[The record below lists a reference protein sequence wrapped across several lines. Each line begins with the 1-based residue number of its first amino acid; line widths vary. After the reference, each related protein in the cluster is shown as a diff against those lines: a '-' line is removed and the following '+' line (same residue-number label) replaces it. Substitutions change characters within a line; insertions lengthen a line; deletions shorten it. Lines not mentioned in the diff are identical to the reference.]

1 MLSNGEHLSTSDP
14 FSSDSEHGAE
24 ELIDLL
30 IALQSTSSTAQ
41 IQDRNSTNSVLSDS
55 QQNNFSAPT
64 VSANGHPTN
73 GTPKSIHTDT
83 PDIWQH
89 PSREKNL
96 QELIDNL
103 SSKVAHLEHQIYE
116 PTELINPL
124 IPLITELLA
133 LQGVGSGESMLKA
146 LIPIIDEAIT
156 QRFQQ
161 NQQSMG
167 AAIAQILPEAIA
179 QEIQRSPQSIANAIA
194 PEIGLALQE
203 QIRLDQSSITGTLGP
218 HMGEAIKNQ
227 ILVERDAMVDAL
239 YPVIGNT
246 ISKYMGEVV
255 KSINEKVE
263 STLSFQG
270 FSRKIRARLQGV
282 SEAELIFKES
292 VGFSVE
298 AVLLIHKASGLVIRN
313 LQSSPDFRMEADMWS
328 GMLTAIRSFVNECVA
343 PSGEVSELHEIDY
356 DASKIILEVGGYCY
370 LAVVVKGE
378 PSKAFISQFRE
389 TLSQIILKYGTA
401 IAAYDG
407 DPAKIPPTL
416 DVLLEALT
424 YQKIKEKH
432 LKLPIGLICL
442 LSIILIPSL
451 FILYRSIIASQAK
464 TKTAEVL
471 DGIPELSIYRLIPDV
486 EKGKLILNGR
496 VPNTYLRDRAGQIVH
511 QTLPQ
516 WNFENRI
523 IAVNVPPDPVITA
536 GEVERLTWLFNEKEG
551 VALKTHH
558 DYGTQSIEV
567 TGVASQRKDLEQF
580 IQELKKIPGVATIV
594 STAQVRPFLKTRFYF
609 DLGSAQLQTSDSS
622 VKLKAIRLFLDQ
634 NPGVHLNIIGHSD
647 TSGPAAKNQALGIA
661 RARTIQDAL
670 ISEGSEP
677 SRLRVSGTSE
687 PPPDVTPKE
696 SLSLSRC
703 VRFEV
708 SIP

>member
-1 MLSNGEHLSTSDP
+1 MLSNGEPLSAPNSIP
-14 FSSDSEHGAE
+14 SDSERGME

-30 IALQSTSSTAQ
+30 IALQSPQSTAQ
-41 IQDRNSTNSVLSDS
+41 TQDKTSKDLLLADQ
-55 QQNNFSAPT
+55 QQNKFSAPT
-64 VSANGHPTN
+64 LSTNGQPTN
-73 GTPKSIHTDT
+73 GTQKSVCADRSNTGQ
-83 PDIWQH
+83 P
-89 PSREKNL
+89 PSSKADL
-96 QELIDNL
+96 QEIIQNL
-103 SSKVAHLEHQIYE
+103 SRKVADLEQQIYE

-124 IPLITELLA
+124 IPLITELLT

-161 NQQSMG
+161 NHQSMG
-167 AAIAQILPEAIA
+167 AAIAQILPEAIS
-179 QEIQRSPQSIANAIA
+179 QEIQRSPKSIATAIA

-218 HMGEAIKNQ
+218 HMGEAIKTQ
-227 ILVERDAMVDAL
+227 IVVERDAMVDAL

-255 KSINEKVE
+255 QSINEKVE
-263 STLSFQG
+263 STFSFQG
-270 FSRKIRARLQGV
+270 LSRKIRARLQGI

-292 VGFSVE
+292 VGFSVQ

-313 LQSSPDFRMEADMWS
+313 LQSSPDFKMEADMWS

-343 PSGEVSELHEIDY
+343 PSGEISELHEIDY
-356 DASKIILEVGGYCY
+356 DSSKIILEVGGYCY

-378 PSKAFISQFRE
+378 PSKSFINQFRE

-401 IAAYDG
+401 IAVYDG
-407 DPAKIPPTL
+407 DPSKVPPTL

-424 YQKIKEKH
+424 HQKIQEKH
-432 LKLPIGLICL
+432 KKFPFGVVVL
-442 LSIILIPSL
+442 LSVILIPLL

-464 TKTAEVL
+464 TKTVEVL
-471 DGIPELSIYRLIPDV
+471 DGIPELSIYRLIPEV
-486 EKGKLILNGR
+486 QQGKLILTGR
-496 VPNTYLRDRAGQIVH
+496 VPSPYLRDKAGKIVH

-516 WNFENRI
+516 WDFENRI
-523 IAVNVPPDPVITA
+523 VAVNVPPDPVRTA

-558 DYGTQSIEV
+558 DYGTQSVEV
-567 TGVASQRKDLEQF
+567 TGVASNLKDLEKF

-594 STAQVRPFLKTRFYF
+594 STAQVKPFLKTRFYF
-609 DLGSAQLQTSDSS
+609 GLGSAQLTILESS
-622 VKLKAIRLFLDQ
+622 VKLKAIRLFLDK
-634 NPGVHLNIIGHSD
+634 NPGVRLSIIGHSD
-647 TSGPAAKNQALGIA
+647 PSGPSANNQALGIA
-661 RARTIQDAL
+661 RAHTIQNAL
-670 ISEGSEP
+670 VAEGVEP
-677 SRLRVSGTSE
+677 NRLQVSGTSE
-687 PPPDVTPKE
+687 PPPDVTPKTP
-696 SLSLSRC
+696 LSLSRC

>member
-1 MLSNGEHLSTSDP
+1 LAFPKYPMLSNGEPLPSP
-14 FSSDSEHGAE
+14 NRIPANSEHGME
-24 ELIDLL
+24 ELVNLL
-30 IALQSTSSTAQ
+30 IALQSTSSTVQ
-41 IQDRNSTNSVLSDS
+41 PQDRTLQDSALSDD
-55 QQNNFSAPT
+55 PT
-64 VSANGHPTN
+64 VSANRPPKN
-73 GTPKSIHTDT
+73 GIPKSVRA
-83 PDIWQH
+83 DIPNPGEN
-89 PSREKNL
+89 PSNQANL
-96 QELIDNL
+96 QELIENL
-103 SSKVAHLEHQIYE
+103 SAKVAHLEHQIYQ

-124 IPLITELLA
+124 IPLITELLT
-133 LQGVGSGESMLKA
+133 LQGVGSGESMLQA

-161 NQQSMG
+161 NHQSMG

-179 QEIQRSPQSIANAIA
+179 QEIQRSPKSIANAIA

-292 VGFSVE
+292 VGFSVQ

-313 LQSSPDFRMEADMWS
+313 LQSSPDFRLEADMWS

-343 PSGEVSELHEIDY
+343 QSERVSELHEIQY
-356 DASKIILEVGGYCY
+356 DGSKIILEVGGYCY
-370 LAVVVKGE
+370 LAVVIKGE
-378 PSKAFISQFRE
+378 PSKSFIRQVRA
-389 TLSQIILKYGTA
+389 TLGQIILKYGTA

-407 DPAKIPPTL
+407 EPEKIPPTL

-424 YQKIKEKH
+424 DRKPKEKR
-432 LKLPIGLICL
+432 LKVPISLFFL
-442 LSIILIPSL
+442 VSVILIPLL
-451 FILYRSIIASQAK
+451 FILYRSIVASQAK

-471 DGIPELSIYRLIPDV
+471 DSTPELSIYRLIPDV
-486 EKGKLILNGR
+486 QHRKLILNGR

-511 QTLPQ
+511 KILPQ
-516 WNFENRI
+516 WNFDNRI
-523 IAVNVPPDPVITA
+523 VAVDVPPDPVIAA
-536 GEVERLTWLFNEKEG
+536 GEVERLTWLFNENEG
-551 VALKTHH
+551 VALKTQH
-558 DYGTQSIEV
+558 DYGTQSIKV
-567 TGVASQRKDLEQF
+567 VGIASNLKDLEQF
-580 IQELKKIPGVATIV
+580 IQALKKIPGIETII

-609 DLGSAQLQTSDSS
+609 DLGSDQLQTSERS
-622 VKLKAIRLFLDQ
+622 VKLKAIRQFLDQ

-647 TSGPAAKNQALGIA
+647 PSGPASKNQALGLA
-661 RARTIQDAL
+661 RARTIQAAL
-670 ISEGSEP
+670 ITEGSEP
-677 SRLRVSGTSE
+677 DRLQVSGTSE
-687 PPPDVTPKE
+687 PPPDVSSKE
-696 SLSLSRC
+696 PLSLSRC

-708 SIP
+708 AIP